1 MTWAEA
7 FPSTP
12 FCPHIRVWIYLN
24 LLMEYIS
31 WDKTIQT
38 FGDMDYSPT
47 TTKSGGH
54 LPTPPRS
61 INDSP
66 PANTGK
72 LNLNPDAET
81 ILSISTTFFSNAHH
95 RARQPDIALLS
106 TDSVYFYVHSDV
118 LLKASN
124 NQFRGIIPT
133 KILRDEDEEQPV
145 FAVPESSSVLNVLLH
160 AIYELSCAH
169 YAPPFDTLVAA
180 VEAMPVYGVDV
191 KATIKPSA
199 PLFNLL
205 LSQAPLFPFQLYAL
219 AAQHDLFDL
228 AVPTSSHL
236 LAVPL
241 SRLTDELAERMGAV
255 YLKRLLFLHSGRT
268 EALKRILGAAPHPHP
283 PTANCDFP
291 AQKSV
296 GRAWALATAYLMWD
310 IRPDLSTRTLDS
322 ALRPLGEHLAC
333 EDCKNALGQRVK
345 NLVVEWSMVKR
356 TI

>member
-1 MTWAEA
+1 
-7 FPSTP
+7 
-12 FCPHIRVWIYLN
+12 
-24 LLMEYIS
+24 MEYIS

-38 FGDMDYSPT
+38 FGDMDCSPT
-47 TTKSGGH
+47 TKFGGH
-54 LPTPPRS
+54 LPTPPQ
-61 INDSP
+61 
-66 PANTGK
+66 AH
-72 LNLNPDAET
+72 LNPEAET

-95 RARQPDIALLS
+95 RAQPPDIALLS
-106 TDSVYFYVHSDV
+106 TDSVHFYVHSDV

-124 NQFRGIIPT
+124 NQFRGII
-133 KILRDEDEEQPV
+133 QPKFSEPV
-145 FAVPESSSVLNVLLH
+145 LAVPESSSVLNVLLH
-160 AIYELSCAH
+160 AIYEFSCAH
-169 YAPPFDTLVAA
+169 YAPPFDTLVDA
-180 VEAMPVYGVDV
+180 VEALPVYGVDV
-191 KATIKPSA
+191 KSTIKPST

-205 LSQAPLFPFQLYAL
+205 LSHAPLFPFQLYAL

-333 EDCKNALGQRVK
+333 EDCKNALGKRVR
-345 NLVVEWSMVKR
+345 NLVVEWSMVKVR
-356 TI
+356 FLYHRFSSSDYA